1 MRFKQHWKLNRS
13 LSLSLSKSQRWN
25 TAYASLVTN
34 LDISLILFQD
44 FMIFKE
50 STATEEKSKN
60 EIIAFT
66 VSFTCS
72 IFCSV

>member
-13 LSLSLSKSQRWN
+13 LSLSLIKSQRWN
-25 TAYASLVTN
+25 TVYASLVIN

-50 STATEEKSKN
+50 FTATEEKK
-60 EIIAFT
+60 
-66 VSFTCS
+66 
-72 IFCSV
+72 